1 VSILQLKSRWPANW
15 ATRSWRLPCGATRR
29 VSRAFGRRPHR
40 PISAKKGAG
49 SGTLYRHF
57 GCGRKARGFLAS
69 RWRRSRQRSTHLT
82 APPIPGAADLAERD
96 EIATFEDRLVE
107 EGSSSAPQIGLVV
120 AAGDAAAPFGPSARL
135 CAESDG
141 PRQHLRLSTSD
152 LPPWASGMGA
162 WLPQVLPHVIRSG
175 WTTRAVTR
183 AMYGKGPT
191 ARAATLDA
199 PNLALN
205 TTLPTSRLE

>member
-1 VSILQLKSRWPANW
+1 MVAIATIFRLTIYEEESSARFQLP
-15 ATRSWRLPCGATRR
+15 T
-29 VSRAFGRRPHR
+29 
-40 PISAKKGAG
+40 
-49 SGTLYRHF
+49 
-57 GCGRKARGFLAS
+57 
-69 RWRRSRQRSTHLT
+69 
-82 APPIPGAADLAERD
+82 PPIPGAADLSGIDRSPAP
-96 EIATFEDRLVE
+96 EDKLADRI
-107 EGSSSAPQIGLVV
+107 SSSAPRSGATV
-120 AAGDAAAPFGPSARL
+120 AAGDAAAPFGPSARP

-175 WTTRAVTR
+175 WTTRAVMR

>member
-1 VSILQLKSRWPANW
+1 VRPKSEGISREPLEEESSA
-15 ATRSWRLPCGATRR
+15 RSHLPT
-29 VSRAFGRRPHR
+29 
-40 PISAKKGAG
+40 
-49 SGTLYRHF
+49 
-57 GCGRKARGFLAS
+57 
-69 RWRRSRQRSTHLT
+69 
-82 APPIPGAADLAERD
+82 PPIPGAADLAERD